1 MKVYKIISCKHD
13 RLNDLGFLPGVVF
26 NLFIEN
32 IFGVVVIIHG
42 TKIALRK
49 SDWETIKKEEI

>member
-1 MKVYKIISCKHD
+1 MKTFKIISCKHP

-26 NLFIEN
+26 ELVLKN

-42 TKIALRK
+42 TTFALRK
-49 SDWETIKKEEI
+49 SDWENIESEEI